1 MQVKVMQPE
10 EKDILMHRIEV
21 LEQEV
26 EEREKDFE
34 ELKNALKVLVKYL

>member
-1 MQVKVMQPE
+1 MQPE

-26 EEREKDFE
+26 ERKEDEFE